1 MARLATALGQGRLG
15 GQRGFSFFGMALV
28 ICLFAGTLVLLLRV
42 FPPYIEYRA
51 VNDVINRAAADYNP
65 DRDSLNDLRVRI
77 RKLLM
82 TSQVYDITADDIDLY
97 RDKGRV
103 VIDAN
108 YEIRFHLLWRLDGV
122 MVFDDLVVTVTSSDY
137 P

>member
-1 MARLATALGQGRLG
+1 MTRLTGAHSQCRLSH
-15 GQRGFSFFGMALV
+15 QHGFSFLGMALI
-28 ICLFAGTLVLLLRV
+28 ICLFASALVMLLRIV
-42 FPPYIEYRA
+42 PPYIEYRS
-51 VNDVINRAAADYNP
+51 VHDVITRSAAEYNA
-65 DRDSLNDLRVRI
+65 DRDSLDDLRVRI

-108 YEIRFHLLWRLDGV
+108 YEVRFHLIWRLDGV
-122 MVFDDLVVTVTSSDY
+122 MVFDDLVATASTSDY
-137 P
+137 Q

>member
-1 MARLATALGQGRLG
+1 MATRITAQPPRRLG
-15 GQRGFSFFGMALV
+15 GQRGFSFLGMALI
-28 ICLFAGTLVLLLRV
+28 ICLFAGALVLLLRV
-42 FPPYIEYRA
+42 VPPYIEYRS
-51 VNDVINRAAADYNP
+51 VYNVITRAGAEYNA
-65 DRDSLNDLRVRI
+65 DRDSLGDLRTRI

-82 TSQVYDITADDIDLY
+82 TSQVYDITADDIDIY
-97 RDKGRV
+97 REKGRV

-108 YEIRFHLLWRLDGV
+108 YEVRFHLLWRLDGV

>member
-1 MARLATALGQGRLG
+1 MATRVTALERRRLG
-15 GQRGFSFFGMALV
+15 GQRGFSFVGMALV

-42 FPPYIEYRA
+42 VPPYIEYRS

-108 YEIRFHLLWRLDGV
+108 YEVRFHLLWRLDGV
-122 MVFDDLVVTVTSSDY
+122 MVFDDLVVTVTSSDDQ
-137 P
+137 